1 MEFLQ
6 SALAFLV
13 TLGILVTFHE
23 YGHFWV
29 ARRCG
34 VKVHRFSFGFGKP
47 LVSWYDRHGTE
58 FAIAAFPLGGYVKML
73 DEKEGPVPPD
83 QLQYAFNR
91 KPVTQRIAIILAGPF
106 ANFLLAVV
114 AFWIMLMLGFQS
126 LIPVTGQIAENSPA
140 QLAGIESG
148 YEIVSINNEPTP
160 TWYDVNIELLRYIG
174 DTTDIEVQLQQHE
187 ISGTQSAAPVTKVI
201 PVTNWLSGQEQPKP
215 VASLGIMPYSL
226 PIPPVVG
233 GLVANGRAEQAGM
246 QSGDKILAVNSKP
259 INNWMELV
267 AQIKHNPEKNLTL
280 LISRNA
286 ENQQIILRPAFK
298 QQGSEK
304 IGFAGISAQQI
315 NTPTSLIRKVKYSF
329 GKAFLPALD
338 KTWSMITLT
347 VTSIKK
353 MVLGDVSVKNL
364 SGPITIAKVAGN
376 SAKLGL
382 ESFLNFLALVSIS
395 LGVIN
400 LLPVPVLDGG
410 HLLFYFVEW
419 VKGSPVSEKAQVIG
433 LQIGLSLVIAMM
445 FLAFYNDISR
455 L

>member
-6 SALAFLV
+6 SVLAFIV

-73 DEKEGPVPPD
+73 DEKEGPVPSD

-91 KPVTQRIAIILAGPF
+91 KPVIQRIAIILAGPL

-126 LIPVTGQIAENSPA
+126 LVPVTGKIADKSLA

-148 YEIVSINNEPTP
+148 YEVISVNNEPTP
-160 TWYDVNIELLRYIG
+160 TWYDFNIELLRYIG
-174 DTTDIEVQLQQHE
+174 DTTELNVQLKQHE
-187 ISGTQSAAPVTKVI
+187 VSGTQSSANITKTI
-201 PVTNWLSGQEQPKP
+201 PITDWLSGQEQPNP
-215 VASLGIMPYSL
+215 VLSLGITPYAQ
-226 PIPPVVG
+226 PIPAVVDQ
-233 GLVANGRAEQAGM
+233 LVAGGRAEKTGL
-246 QSGDKILAVNSKP
+246 QSGDKILAVNDQK
-259 INNWMELV
+259 INDWRELV
-267 AQIKHNPEKNLTL
+267 EQIKNNPEKNIALHVLRKGET
-280 LISRNA
+280 
-286 ENQQIILRPAFK
+286 QIINLRPAFK
-298 QQGSEK
+298 QQGGKK
-304 IGFAGISAQQI
+304 IGFAGISAQSV
-315 NTPTSLIRKVKYSF
+315 NTSTSLIRTVKYSPV
-329 GKAFLPALD
+329 KAFFGALD

-364 SGPITIAKVAGN
+364 SGPITIAKVASN

-445 FLAFYNDISR
+445 FLAFYNDLSR

>member
-6 SALAFLV
+6 SVLAFIV

-47 LVSWYDRHGTE
+47 LISWYDRHGTE

-91 KPVTQRIAIILAGPF
+91 KPVSQRIAIILAGPL

-126 LIPVTGQIAENSPA
+126 LVPVTGKITDNSPA

-148 YEIVSINNEPTP
+148 YEVVSVNNEPTP
-160 TWYDVNIELLRYIG
+160 TWYDFNIELLRYIG
-174 DTTDIEVQLQQHE
+174 DTTELNIQLKQHE
-187 ISGTQSAAPVTKVI
+187 VSGTQSSASITKTI
-201 PVTNWLSGQEQPKP
+201 SITDWLSGQEQPNP
-215 VASLGIMPYSL
+215 VSSLGITPYAQ
-226 PIPPVVG
+226 PIPAVVDQ
-233 GLVANGRAEQAGM
+233 LVPGGRAEKAGL
-246 QSGDKILAVNSKP
+246 QSGDKILAVNDQQ
-259 INNWMELV
+259 INDWRELV
-267 AQIKHNPEKNLTL
+267 EQIKNNPEKNIALRVLRKDET
-280 LISRNA
+280 
-286 ENQQIILRPAFK
+286 QIINLRPEFK
-298 QQGSEK
+298 QQGDEK
-304 IGFAGISAQQI
+304 IGFAGISPQLI
-315 NTPTSLIRKVKYSF
+315 NTATSLIRTVKYSPV
-329 GKAFLPALD
+329 KAFFGGLD

-364 SGPITIAKVAGN
+364 SGPITIAKVASN

-445 FLAFYNDISR
+445 FLAFYNDLSR